1 MQSQKLGH
9 CPPFTEARP
18 MSSTVTLEA
27 ELQFNR
33 QWGIL
38 QGLHSITVPSSQP
51 LGVAVFHGSDFQGP
65 SNSYGQA
72 WLIFLEAGLGWYQL
86 GHRKLSVTSGD
97 LILVAPG
104 EVLDLQG
111 LQQTRNRIVTFDANW
126 ITPVSPGLYQ
136 QRPKPLDLPIL
147 LRFESIKTGQYTLP
161 PADRDRWLERLRLL
175 ERELTERL
183 PGYLE
188 SVHALLL
195 LLLIDVARIAMPQP
209 ENYSPQYRPLLKQVF
224 RFIDA
229 HYREQIGLS
238 EVAKAVGRSPA
249 YLTDLVRRE
258 TGRTVVS
265 WIIDRRMAEA
275 RCLLLETGYTSQ
287 KIAETLGYLDAGHFI
302 RQFRQCHGTT
312 PQTWRSSQA
321 HTKTH

>member
-1 MQSQKLGH
+1 
-9 CPPFTEARP
+9 
-18 MSSTVTLEA
+18 MSSTITVEA
-27 ELQFNR
+27 GLQSNR
-33 QWGIL
+33 QWQTL
-38 QGLHSITVPSSQP
+38 QGLHSVTVPSSQP
-51 LGVAVFHGSDFQGP
+51 MGVAVSHGGHFQGP
-65 SNSYGQA
+65 SNSYSQA

-86 GHRKLSVTSGD
+86 GHRKLSAAAGD

-104 EVLDLQG
+104 EVVDLQG
-111 LQQTRNRIVTFDANW
+111 LQQTRNWIVMFDASW
-126 ITPVSPGLYQ
+126 ITPVSPGLYR
-136 QRPKPLDLPIL
+136 QRPNPLDLPIL
-147 LRFESIKTGQYTLP
+147 LRFEGIKTGQYSMPLS
-161 PADRDRWLERLRLL
+161 DRSRWRERLQLL

-183 PGYLE
+183 PGHLE

-195 LLLIDVARIAMPQP
+195 LLLIDLARIAMPQP

-238 EVAKAVGRSPA
+238 EVAKSVGRSPA

-275 RCLLLETGYTSQ
+275 RCLLLETDHTIQ
-287 KIAETLGYLDAGHFI
+287 KIAETLGYLDSGHFI

-312 PQTWRSSQA
+312 PQTWRASQG
-321 HTKTH
+321 HPETD